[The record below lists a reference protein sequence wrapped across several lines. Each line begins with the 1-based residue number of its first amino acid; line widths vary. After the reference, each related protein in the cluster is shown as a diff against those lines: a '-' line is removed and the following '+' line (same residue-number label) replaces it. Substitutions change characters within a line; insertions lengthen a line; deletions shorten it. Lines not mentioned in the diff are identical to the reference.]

1 MIEPAHPALLFV
13 IGVGL
18 EVSGALL
25 ISGSLLLPLILRRW
39 DQLAIRG
46 HVSPQNDPELEDMH
60 ELAYAAV
67 GAILLFSGFTT
78 QLSGY
83 VLQYSSTGLYV
94 AAFGV
99 AIGSLVAG
107 QLFAH
112 VVLARYLLTRAR
124 RATPVQARR

>member
-1 MIEPAHPALLFV
+1 MEPFMEPRGCNRRQSIANR
-13 IGVGL
+13 IGAEAAETGL

-99 AIGSLVAG
+99 AIGSLV
-107 QLFAH
+107 
-112 VVLARYLLTRAR
+112 
-124 RATPVQARR
+124 